1 VLSTAR
7 RVLVGARVGPVVPE
21 GTLDVGVPSL
31 IHRTIAGC
39 SPRKFENQHNAKPLA
54 NGQRLRYEKR
64 VSMAYLAQPEQQQ
77 QLEWLDG
84 GTLAILLDG
93 KATDGQLMIGR
104 FDVSEGDAPPYH
116 KHTRE
121 DEVFM
126 LIKGTALL
134 WYDDQEM
141 ELSEGGI
148 VFLPKNIPHAYR
160 ITSQKADLLMINTPA
175 GIEGMF
181 RYAGRDRATPRPEGF
196 EISPESLVEG
206 ADKFGQIILG
216 PPR

>member
-1 VLSTAR
+1 M
-7 RVLVGARVGPVVPE
+7 
-21 GTLDVGVPSL
+21 
-31 IHRTIAGC
+31 
-39 SPRKFENQHNAKPLA
+39 
-54 NGQRLRYEKR
+54 
-64 VSMAYLAQPEQQQ
+64 SMAYLAQPDQQQ

-93 KATDGQLMIGR
+93 KATNGQLMVGR
-104 FDVSEGDAPPYH
+104 FDVSEGEAPPYH

-134 WYDDQEM
+134 WLDDQEM

-160 ITSQKADLLMINTPA
+160 ITSKKADLLMINTPA

-181 RYAGRDRATPRPEGF
+181 RHSGRDKATPRPEGF
-196 EISPESLVEG
+196 EISPARMAEG
-206 ADKFGQIILG
+206 ADMYGQVILG

>member
-1 VLSTAR
+1 M
-7 RVLVGARVGPVVPE
+7 
-21 GTLDVGVPSL
+21 
-31 IHRTIAGC
+31 
-39 SPRKFENQHNAKPLA
+39 
-54 NGQRLRYEKR
+54 
-64 VSMAYLAQPEQQQ
+64 SMAYLAQPEQQQ

-93 KATDGQLMIGR
+93 KATNGQLMVGR
-104 FDVSEGDAPPYH
+104 FDVSEGEAPPYH

-134 WYDDQEM
+134 WLDDQ
-141 ELSEGGI
+141 
-148 VFLPKNIPHAYR
+148 KNIPHAYR
-160 ITSQKADLLMINTPA
+160 ITSKKADLLMINTPA

-181 RYAGRDRATPRPEGF
+181 RYAGRDKATPRPDGF
-196 EISPESLVEG
+196 EITPERMAEG

>member
-1 VLSTAR
+1 MV
-7 RVLVGARVGPVVPE
+7 
-21 GTLDVGVPSL
+21 
-31 IHRTIAGC
+31 
-39 SPRKFENQHNAKPLA
+39 
-54 NGQRLRYEKR
+54 
-64 VSMAYLAQPEQQQ
+64 
-77 QLEWLDG
+77 
-84 GTLAILLDG
+84 
-93 KATDGQLMIGR
+93 GR
-104 FDVSEGDAPPYH
+104 FDVSEGEALPFH
-116 KHTRE
+116 KHMRE

-160 ITSQKADLLMINTPA
+160 ITSKKADLLMINTPA

-181 RYAGRDRATPRPEGF
+181 RYAGRDKATPRPDGF
-196 EISPESLVEG
+196 EISPERMAEG
-206 ADKFGQIILG
+206 ADQFGQIILG

>member
-1 VLSTAR
+1 M
-7 RVLVGARVGPVVPE
+7 
-21 GTLDVGVPSL
+21 
-31 IHRTIAGC
+31 
-39 SPRKFENQHNAKPLA
+39 
-54 NGQRLRYEKR
+54 
-64 VSMAYLAQPEQQQ
+64 SMAYLAQPEQQQ
-77 QLEWLDG
+77 KLEWLGG

-104 FDVSEGDAPPYH
+104 FDVSQGEAPPYH

-126 LIKGTALL
+126 LIKGTALV
-134 WYDDQEM
+134 WVDDQET
-141 ELSEGGI
+141 ELAEGGI

-160 ITSQKADLLMINTPA
+160 ITSKTADLLMINTPA

-181 RYAGRDRATPRPEGF
+181 RYSGRDKATLRPEGF
-196 EISPESLVEG
+196 EISPSRMAEG
-206 ADKFGQIILG
+206 ADKFGQVILG

>member
-1 VLSTAR
+1 M
-7 RVLVGARVGPVVPE
+7 
-21 GTLDVGVPSL
+21 
-31 IHRTIAGC
+31 
-39 SPRKFENQHNAKPLA
+39 
-54 NGQRLRYEKR
+54 
-64 VSMAYLAQPEQQQ
+64 SMAYLAQPEQQQ

-104 FDVSEGDAPPYH
+104 FDVSEGEAP
-116 KHTRE
+116 R
-121 DEVFM
+121 
-126 LIKGTALL
+126 
-134 WYDDQEM
+134 YDDQEM

-148 VFLPKNIPHAYR
+148 VFLPKSIPHTYR
-160 ITSQKADLLMINTPA
+160 ITSKKADLLMINTPA

-181 RYAGRDRATPRPEGF
+181 RYAGRDIATPRPEGF
-196 EISPESLVEG
+196 EISPECLVEG